1 MAKIGLSKP
10 YFAKYSNTGS
20 TVTYSEGALIGKAVE
35 LSIELEEGDDNI
47 LYADNGPAESANT
60 FSGGSLTLTTDDLLP
75 DVMIK
80 VLGVKEETITSED
93 IKTETPKWYNWD
105 DDQNTPYLGF
115 GAIVK
120 VQNNNVIGYQ
130 AVILPKIKLNNP
142 GDTFTTQGETI
153 EFGTPEISGTIL
165 RSDGEK
171 HTWKKVSSVMNSE
184 ADAEAAI
191 KQFLSIAGEP

>member
-20 TVTYSEGALIGKAVE
+20 TVTYAEGALMGKAVE
-35 LSIELEEGDDNI
+35 LSLELEEGDDNI

-75 DVMIK
+75 DVMMK
-80 VLGVKEETITSED
+80 VLGVTEETITSKD

>member
-1 MAKIGLSKP
+1 M
-10 YFAKYSNTGS
+10 
-20 TVTYSEGALIGKAVE
+20 
-35 LSIELEEGDDNI
+35 
-47 LYADNGPAESANT
+47 
-60 FSGGSLTLTTDDLLP
+60 
-75 DVMIK
+75 
-80 VLGVKEETITSED
+80 
-93 IKTETPKWYNWD
+93 
-105 DDQNTPYLGF
+105 
-115 GAIVK
+115 
-120 VQNNNVIGYQ
+120 IGYQ

-142 GDTFTTQGETI
+142 SDTFTTQGETI

>member
-1 MAKIGLSKP
+1 M
-10 YFAKYSNTGS
+10 
-20 TVTYSEGALIGKAVE
+20 IGKAVE

-75 DVMIK
+75 DVMMK
-80 VLGVKEETITSED
+80 VLGVTEESITSEE
-93 IKTETPKWYNWD
+93 IQTETPKWYNWD
-105 DDQNTPYLGF
+105 DDQSTPYLGF